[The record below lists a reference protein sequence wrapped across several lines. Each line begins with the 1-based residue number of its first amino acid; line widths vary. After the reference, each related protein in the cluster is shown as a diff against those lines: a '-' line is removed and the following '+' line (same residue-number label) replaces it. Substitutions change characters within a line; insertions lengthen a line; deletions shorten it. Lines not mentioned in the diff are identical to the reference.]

1 MPVASPA
8 NPKPK
13 YPLLAVRKRVEGLVF
28 VAFDVLEDGTLGNIK
43 ILSGPWELRES
54 VVNALALWHFTPAML
69 DGEPVRIR
77 AMHMVEF
84 ELLDLKVRSSGSNRG
99 WP

>member
-1 MPVASPA
+1 MPVASSA

-13 YPLLAVRKRVEGLVF
+13 YPALAVRNRIEGTVF
-28 VAFDVLEDGTLGNIK
+28 VTFDVREDGTLDNIK

-54 VVNALALWHFTPAML
+54 VVSTLPLWRFTPAML
-69 DGEPVRIR
+69 DGKPIRIR

-84 ELLDLKVRSSGSNRG
+84 QFLELRVR
-99 WP
+99 